1 VHLSPLLRAVRLRQ
15 LLEGEPADNDLAI
28 VDAADKFRGAH
39 RMRGHADQT
48 THTCGGAIIGTDPK
62 TSALNGY
69 LQSWDVPN
77 LFATG
82 ATKLSVE
89 CRLQPDRHDRGA
101 DFLVAGRDP
110 QAIPRKARSA
120 PLFQESTQALEATIN
135 SARPAAITAARIQMQ
150 GGVPIHAGGAIV
162 GAVGVSGFDK
172 AKDVEIA
179 EAAATAVK

>member
-1 VHLSPLLRAVRLRQ
+1 LWLLRALRLRQ
-15 LLEGEPADNDLAI
+15 LFESEPANNDPAGA
-28 VDAADKFRGAH
+28 DAAIEFRGAH

-62 TSALNGY
+62 TSAPNRY